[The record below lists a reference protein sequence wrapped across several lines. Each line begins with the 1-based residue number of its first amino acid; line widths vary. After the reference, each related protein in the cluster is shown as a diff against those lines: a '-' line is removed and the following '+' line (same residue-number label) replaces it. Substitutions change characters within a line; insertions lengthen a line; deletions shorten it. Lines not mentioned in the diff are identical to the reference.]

1 MPRMRGRLWLQGAF
15 WILVYLLLTT
25 TPLLILLIGPVPPGR
40 EFWREFSVA
49 LGFGGL
55 AMMALQF
62 VLTARFKVIKAP
74 YGSDVIYH
82 FHRQISLV
90 AFVLILVHPLLL
102 FVNAPD
108 TFRLL
113 NLFAAP
119 WRARA
124 GVVAVLLL
132 AALIVASLW
141 RKAFK
146 IEYTNWRIWHGILA
160 IAVVSLAMAHIV
172 LAAHYVNTP
181 WKRAF
186 WAGYGL
192 FWVGLLVW
200 VRLIKPILLLRRPYA
215 VDQVIPECGNSWT
228 LVVKPV
234 GHAGMSFMPGQFA
247 WLTAWTSPFADAEH
261 PFSFSSS
268 ASQSDSVAFTI
279 KELGDFTR
287 TIKDLQPGQLVYL
300 DGPFGAFSVDRHPH
314 AQSYVFVAGGIGIT
328 PMMSMLRTLA
338 DRGDQRSLLL
348 IYANNT
354 WEDVAFREEIDSLRQ
369 RLNLQVVHVL
379 RDPPEDWQG
388 EQGFVS
394 RDLLARFLPT
404 ERSRDVFEVFICGPK
419 PMMDSVEKALV
430 ELGVYLGDFHLER
443 FDLV

>member
-1 MPRMRGRLWLQGAF
+1 V
-15 WILVYLLLTT
+15 VYLLLATA
-25 TPLLILLIGPVPPGR
+25 PLLILLIGPVPPGR

-90 AFVLILVHPLLL
+90 AFVLILVHPFLL
-102 FVNAPD
+102 FINAPD
-108 TFRLL
+108 TLRLL

-132 AALIVASLW
+132 AALIIVSLW
-141 RKAFK
+141 RKPFK
-146 IEYTNWRIWHGILA
+146 IEYTTWRIWHGILA

-181 WKRAF
+181 WKRVF

-192 FWVGLLVW
+192 LWIGLLAW
-200 VRLIKPILLLRRPYA
+200 VRLVKPVLLLRRPYA
-215 VDQVIPECGNSWT
+215 VDQVIQERGNSWT

-234 GHAGMSFMPGQFA
+234 GHTGMSFMPGQFA
-247 WLTAWTSPFADAEH
+247 WLTAWKSPFADAEH

-268 ASQSDSVAFTI
+268 ASRSDSVAFTI

-300 DGPFGAFSVDRHPH
+300 DGPFGAFSIDRHPH

-338 DRGDQRSLLL
+338 DRGDRRSLLL
-348 IYANNT
+348 IYANNA

-369 RLNLQVVHVL
+369 RLDLQVVHVL
-379 RDPPEDWQG
+379 RDPPEGWQG
-388 EQGFVS
+388 EQGFVGS
-394 RDLLARFLPT
+394 DLLARHLPP

-430 ELGVYLGDFHLER
+430 ELGVYLGDFHSER

>member
-1 MPRMRGRLWLQGAF
+1 MRGKLWLQGAF
-15 WILVYLLLTT
+15 WITVYLLLATA
-25 TPLLILLIGPVPPGR
+25 PLLILLTGPVPPGR
-40 EFWREFSVA
+40 EFWRELSVA

-108 TFRLL
+108 TLRLL
-113 NLFAAP
+113 NLFSAP

-141 RKAFK
+141 RKTFK
-146 IEYTNWRIWHGILA
+146 IEYTGWRIWHGILA

-181 WKRAF
+181 WKRVL

-192 FWVGLLVW
+192 FWIGLLVW
-200 VRLIKPILLLRRPYA
+200 IRLIKPMLLLRRPYA
-215 VDQVIPECGNSWT
+215 VDQVIQERGDAWT

-247 WLTAWTSPFADAEH
+247 WLTAWKSPFADTEH

-268 ASQSDSVAFTI
+268 ASQSESVAFTI

-287 TIKDLQPGQLVYL
+287 TIKDLQPGQVVYL

-338 DRGDQRSLLL
+338 DRGDRRSLLL

-369 RLNLQVVHVL
+369 RLDLRVVHVL
-379 RDPPEDWQG
+379 RDPPEGWQG

-394 RDLLARFLPT
+394 KDLLARHLPP
-404 ERSRDVFEVFICGPK
+404 ERSRDAFEVFICGPK
-419 PMMDSVEKALV
+419 PMMDAVETALV
-430 ELGVYLGDFHLER
+430 ELGVHLGDFHSER

>member
-1 MPRMRGRLWLQGAF
+1 MRGKLWLQGVF
-15 WILVYLLLTT
+15 WIVVYLLLIAA
-25 TPLLILLIGPVPPGR
+25 PLLILLIGPVPPGR
-40 EFWREFSVA
+40 EFWRELSVA

-102 FVNAPD
+102 FINSPD
-108 TFRLL
+108 TLRLL

-132 AALIVASLW
+132 VALIVVSLW
-141 RKAFK
+141 RKPFK
-146 IEYTNWRIWHGILA
+146 IEYTTWRIWHGILA

-181 WKRAF
+181 WKRVF

-192 FWVGLLVW
+192 FWIGLLVW
-200 VRLIKPILLLRRPYA
+200 VRLIKPIVLLRRPYA
-215 VDQVIPECGNSWT
+215 VEQVIEERGNSWT

-247 WLTAWTSPFADAEH
+247 WLTAWKSPFADAEH

-268 ASQSDSVAFTI
+268 ASRSDSVAFTI

-287 TIKDLQPGQLVYL
+287 TIKDLQPDQLVYL
-300 DGPFGAFSVDRHPH
+300 DGPFGAFSVDRHPE

-338 DRGDQRSLLL
+338 DRGDRRSLLL

-354 WEDVAFREEIDSLRQ
+354 WEDAAFRDEIDSLRQ
-369 RLNLQVVHVL
+369 RLDLRVVHVL
-379 RDPPEDWQG
+379 RDPPEGWQG

-394 RDLLARFLPT
+394 RDLLARYLPP
-404 ERSRDVFEVFICGPK
+404 ERSRDAFEVFVCGPK

-430 ELGVYLGDFHLER
+430 ELGVHLGDFHSER

>member
-1 MPRMRGRLWLQGAF
+1 MPRMRGRLWLQGVF

-25 TPLLILLIGPVPPGR
+25 VPLLILLIGPVPPGR
-40 EFWREFSVA
+40 EFWRELSVA

-102 FVNAPD
+102 FINAPD
-108 TFRLL
+108 TLRLL

-141 RKAFK
+141 RKAFR
-146 IEYTNWRIWHGILA
+146 IEYTRWRIWHGLLA

-181 WKRAF
+181 WKRVL

-192 FWVGLLVW
+192 FWIGLLVW
-200 VRLIKPILLLRRPYA
+200 IRLIKPMLLLCRPYA
-215 VDQVIPECGNSWT
+215 VDQVIQERGDAWT

-247 WLTAWTSPFADAEH
+247 WLTAWKSPFADTEH

-268 ASQSDSVAFTI
+268 ASQSESVAFTI

-287 TIKDLQPGQLVYL
+287 TIKDLQPGQIVYL
-300 DGPFGAFSVDRHPH
+300 DGPFGAFSIDRHPD

-338 DRGDQRSLLL
+338 DRGDRRTLLL

-369 RLNLQVVHVL
+369 RLDLRVVHVL
-379 RDPPEDWQG
+379 RDPPEGWQG

-394 RDLLARFLPT
+394 KDLLARHLPP
-404 ERSRDVFEVFICGPK
+404 ERSRDAFEVFICGPK
-419 PMMDSVEKALV
+419 PMMDAVETALV
-430 ELGVYLGDFHLER
+430 ELGVHLGDFHSER

>member
-1 MPRMRGRLWLQGAF
+1 M
-15 WILVYLLLTT
+15 TT

-40 EFWREFSVA
+40 EFWRELSVA

-102 FVNAPD
+102 FINAPD
-108 TFRLL
+108 TLRLL

-141 RKAFK
+141 RKAFR
-146 IEYTNWRIWHGILA
+146 IEYTRWRIWHGLLA

-181 WKRAF
+181 WKRVL

-192 FWVGLLVW
+192 FWIGLLVW
-200 VRLIKPILLLRRPYA
+200 IRLIKPMLLLRRPYA
-215 VDQVIPECGNSWT
+215 VDQVIQERGDAWT

-247 WLTAWTSPFADAEH
+247 WLTAWKSPFADTEH

-268 ASQSDSVAFTI
+268 ASQSESVAFTI

-287 TIKDLQPGQLVYL
+287 TIKDLQPGQVVYL

-338 DRGDQRSLLL
+338 DRGDRRTLLL

-369 RLNLQVVHVL
+369 RLDLRVVHVL
-379 RDPPEDWQG
+379 RDPPEGWQG

-394 RDLLARFLPT
+394 KDLLARHLPP
-404 ERSRDVFEVFICGPK
+404 ERSRDAFEVFICGPK
-419 PMMDSVEKALV
+419 PMMDAVETALV
-430 ELGVYLGDFHLER
+430 ELGVHLGDFHSER

>member
-1 MPRMRGRLWLQGAF
+1 MRGKFWLQGAF
-15 WILVYLLLTT
+15 WILVYLLLTAA
-25 TPLLILLIGPVPPGR
+25 PLIILLIGPVPLGR

-90 AFVLILVHPLLL
+90 AFVLILAHPLLL
-102 FVNAPD
+102 FINAPD
-108 TFRLL
+108 TLRLL
-113 NLFAAP
+113 NLFGAP

-132 AALIVASLW
+132 AVLMVASLW
-141 RKAFK
+141 RKPFK
-146 IEYTNWRIWHGILA
+146 IEYTTWRIWHGILA
-160 IAVVSLAMAHIV
+160 IAVVALAMAHVV

-181 WKRAF
+181 WKRVI

-192 FWVGLLVW
+192 FWIGLLAW
-200 VRLIKPILLLRRPYA
+200 VRLIKPMLLLRRPYA
-215 VDQVIPECGNSWT
+215 VDQVIPERGNSWT

-234 GHAGMSFMPGQFA
+234 GHPGMSFMPGQFA

-268 ASQSDSVAFTI
+268 ACRSDGVAFTI
-279 KELGDFTR
+279 KELGDFTQ
-287 TIKDLQPGQLVYL
+287 TIKDLKPGQLVYL

-314 AQSYVFVAGGIGIT
+314 AQSYAFVAGGIGIT

-354 WEDVAFREEIDSLRQ
+354 WEDVAFREEIDSLQQ
-369 RLNLQVVHVL
+369 RLTLQVVHVL
-379 RDPPEDWQG
+379 RDPPEGWQG
-388 EQGFVS
+388 EQGFVGKEV
-394 RDLLARFLPT
+394 LARHLPP
-404 ERSRDVFEVFICGPK
+404 ERCPDAFEVFICGPK

-430 ELGVYLGDFHLER
+430 ELGVHLGDFHSER

>member
-1 MPRMRGRLWLQGAF
+1 MRGKFWLQGVF
-15 WILVYLLLTT
+15 WIVVYLILTAA
-25 TPLLILLIGPVPPGR
+25 PLLILLIGPVPPGR
-40 EFWREFSVA
+40 EFWRELSVA

-90 AFVLILVHPLLL
+90 AFVLILAHPLLL
-102 FVNAPD
+102 FINAPD
-108 TFRLL
+108 TLRLL

-124 GVVAVLLL
+124 GVVTVLLL
-132 AALIVASLW
+132 AALIIASLW
-141 RKAFK
+141 RKPFK
-146 IEYTNWRIWHGILA
+146 IEYTSWRIWHGILA

-181 WKRAF
+181 WKRVI

-192 FWVGLLVW
+192 FWIGLLAW

-215 VDQVIPECGNSWT
+215 VDQVIQERGNSWT

-234 GHAGMSFMPGQFA
+234 GHPGMSFMPGQFA
-247 WLTAWTSPFADAEH
+247 WLTAWKSPFADAEH

-268 ASQSDSVAFTI
+268 ASRSDSVAFTI

-287 TIKDLQPGQLVYL
+287 TIKDLKPGQPVYL
-300 DGPFGAFSVDRHPH
+300 DGPFGAFSIDRHPT

-338 DRGDQRSLLL
+338 DRGDRRSLLL
-348 IYANNT
+348 FYANNT

-379 RDPPEDWQG
+379 RDPPEGWQG

-394 RDLLARFLPT
+394 RDLLARYLPT
-404 ERSRDVFEVFICGPK
+404 ERSRDAFEVFICGPK
-419 PMMDSVEKALV
+419 PMMDSVETALV
-430 ELGVYLGDFHLER
+430 ELGVHVGDFHSER